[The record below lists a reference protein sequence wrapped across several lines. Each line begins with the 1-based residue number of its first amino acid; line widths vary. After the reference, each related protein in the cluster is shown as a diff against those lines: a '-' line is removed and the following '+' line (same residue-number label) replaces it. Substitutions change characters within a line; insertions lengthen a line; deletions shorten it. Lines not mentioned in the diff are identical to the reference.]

1 MLKLKNLFRNMEFVK
16 PHRIRFFFSISAF
29 TCFKQ
34 TEEKRTKKTKS
45 LQLIKRTRKYHP
57 IRTSDK

>member
-1 MLKLKNLFRNMEFVK
+1 MEFIK
-16 PHRIRFFFSISAF
+16 PHRIRFFFFISAF

-34 TEEKRTKKTKS
+34 IEEKRTKKTKS

>member
-1 MLKLKNLFRNMEFVK
+1 MEFVK
-16 PHRIRFFFSISAF
+16 PHRIRFFFSISTF

>member
-1 MLKLKNLFRNMEFVK
+1 MEFIK
-16 PHRIRFFFSISAF
+16 PHRIRFFFFLLAF
-29 TCFKQ
+29 TFFNQ
-34 TEEKRTKKTKS
+34 IEEKKTKKTKS